1 MFREDLM
8 PKSKNNTLKKR
19 IMKKAIYTLTVL
31 TVLSFSSCEKYLDV
45 QPRASV
51 SDEKTIFDNASAQTA
66 LTGAYAALASGG
78 YYGTTFQSIGYLN
91 GDNIIWTGSQSQ
103 VQEFIN
109 HNVNADNSTIS
120 GAWSAIYV
128 AINRSNHVIKKVPLV
143 TDPLLT
149 QAIKDNIVGQAYF
162 IRALAYFDLA
172 RTWGS
177 VPLITE
183 PTEAATDN
191 SGMAKSAQ
199 QQVYAQA
206 LSDLEKAEPL
216 LSETTDRYR
225 ATKKTVW
232 ALKARYYLYNR
243 DWVNAESYAT
253 KLIADN
259 ANYRLLKPF
268 GSFFQGDARG
278 TSESVFEIF
287 YSAAEQNS
295 HRGQWQ
301 PQQNG
306 GTRQWA
312 PNDAFV
318 GLVNNPLIGG
328 NRSVLVAK
336 DNQNRWYGNLY
347 YRSPATDPTYVI
359 RIAELY
365 LIRAEARANQAPDG
379 ATVADDKLL
388 TATVDLNAVR
398 DRAGLPATTAASKA
412 DVLLAIENERRLEFA
427 FEPHRWFD
435 LVRTGRAA
443 AVLNITD
450 TRKYLM
456 PLPNEQL
463 LIDPAL
469 RPNNPG
475 Y

>member
-1 MFREDLM
+1 MKNQAIE
-8 PKSKNNTLKKR
+8 PGKNTSKIR
-19 IMKKAIYTLTVL
+19 IMKKAIYTLSVL
-31 TVLSFSSCEKYLDV
+31 AVFSFSSCEKYLDV
-45 QPRASV
+45 EPRASV

-91 GDNIIWTGSQSQ
+91 GDNIVWTGSQSQ

-109 HNVNADNSTIS
+109 HNLSADNSTIS
-120 GAWSAIYV
+120 GAWSAIYI
-128 AINRSNHVIKKVPLV
+128 AINRTNHVIEKVPLV

-149 QAIKDNIVGQAYF
+149 QANKDKIVGQAYF

-177 VPLITE
+177 VPIITK
-183 PTEAATDN
+183 PTETASDN
-191 SGMAKSAQ
+191 SGIAKSTQ
-199 QQVYAQA
+199 QEVYAQA

-216 LSETTDRYR
+216 LTETTDRYR
-225 ATKKTVW
+225 ATRKTVW
-232 ALKARYYLYNR
+232 ALKARYYLYR
-243 DWVNAESYAT
+243 GDWANAELYAT

-268 GSFFQGDARG
+268 GTFFQGDVRG
-278 TSESVFEIF
+278 TAESVFEIF
-287 YSAAEQNS
+287 YSASELNS

-301 PQQNG
+301 PQTNG

-318 GLVNNPLIGG
+318 ALVNNPLVGG

-379 ATVADDKLL
+379 ATVANDKLL
-388 TATVDLNAVR
+388 AATVDLNAVR
-398 DRAGLPATTAASKA
+398 DRAGLLATTAATKA
-412 DVLLAIENERRLEFA
+412 DVLVAIENERRIEFA

-450 TRKYLM
+450 TRRYLM
-456 PLPNEQL
+456 PLPNDQL